1 MTRCDITCVKMD
13 SETNGSGVS
22 IQIKRG
28 KAIFSQQSEFSEAE
42 LRDHYLHY
50 YNTQLFL
57 V

>member
-42 LRDHYLHY
+42 LTDHYLHY